1 MRDEI
6 LKTELLDQLTIL
18 KEAYIKLL
26 NDKDVLLNWGKPQL
40 EALYSTKIGI
50 WLVSRLQS
58 QLRIK
63 ALRFKIEK
71 INSALNTR
79 QPVDLLQIELE
90 VAVMLAEAESR
101 IMIESAKIESAKQL
115 LTHLSTPERSV
126 ELRKLYR
133 ELAKQLHPDVN
144 QQLTPGQIQLWH
156 QVKEAHE
163 HGDLE
168 KLKALRIVYEKELAE
183 ADAAEKDLTEE
194 QLALQLAVLKEGI
207 KIMQEEIVGIRS
219 VFPFTI
225 EANIKDEDW
234 VESETA
240 KLKEELQRLR
250 AYEEELTLQYQQ
262 MISLL

>member
-26 NDKDVLLNWGKPQL
+26 NDKDVLLSWGKPQL

-90 VAVMLAEAESR
+90 VAVMLAAAESR

-183 ADAAEKDLTEE
+183 ATAAEK
-194 QLALQLAVLKEGI
+194 LALQLAVLKEGI